1 MNSWQTT
8 TTIWL
13 VTVAAIAGAMTGT
26 VAWSAGVFDGQDQ
39 AALASQEMP
48 EEHGHAAVVA
58 IETGGA
64 AHEAD
69 ATHEA
74 QETDAA
80 HEDEVNA
87 AHEAHETDAAHEQEA
102 DAAHEA
108 HETDSAHEAQET
120 DAAHEKDATSEHGH
134 SAGMVDPDAPEVELE
149 AVEFAYNTSSFEIEA
164 GRPVTIA
171 LHNQG
176 VLEHDITIE
185 GFEHLG
191 GAHAQPG
198 EEAAFTVTIEQPG
211 EYRYYCTIPGH
222 LEAGMEGVLV
232 VR

>member
-1 MNSWQTT
+1 
-8 TTIWL
+8 
-13 VTVAAIAGAMTGT
+13 
-26 VAWSAGVFDGQDQ
+26 
-39 AALASQEMP
+39 
-48 EEHGHAAVVA
+48 
-58 IETGGA
+58 
-64 AHEAD
+64 
-69 ATHEA
+69 
-74 QETDAA
+74 
-80 HEDEVNA
+80 
-87 AHEAHETDAAHEQEA
+87 
-102 DAAHEA
+102 
-108 HETDSAHEAQET
+108 
-120 DAAHEKDATSEHGH
+120 
-134 SAGMVDPDAPEVELE
+134 MVDPDAPEVELE

>member
-26 VAWSAGVFDGQDQ
+26 VAWSAGVFDGKDQ
-39 AALASQEMP
+39 AALASQKVP
-48 EEHGHAAVVA
+48 EDYERAAVVA
-58 IETGGA
+58 VETGGA

-80 HEDEVNA
+80 HE
-87 AHEAHETDAAHEQEA
+87 T
-102 DAAHEA
+102 
-108 HETDSAHEAQET
+108 
-120 DAAHEKDATSEHGH
+120 DATSEHGH

-149 AVEFAYNTSSFEIEA
+149 AVEFGYNASSIEIEA

-191 GAHAQPG
+191 GAHVQPG

>member
-13 VTVAAIAGAMTGT
+13 VTVAAIAGAMTGAVT
-26 VAWSAGVFDGQDQ
+26 WGTGVFDGEGQV
-39 AALASQEMP
+39 ALASQETP
-48 EEHGHAAVVA
+48 EDYEHAAVVA
-58 IETGGA
+58 IETDG
-64 AHEAD
+64 
-69 ATHEA
+69 
-74 QETDAA
+74 
-80 HEDEVNA
+80 A
-87 AHEAHETDAAHEQEA
+87 AHEAHETDAAHGQEA
-102 DAAHEA
+102 DA
-108 HETDSAHEAQET
+108 AHEAQET
-120 DAAHEKDATSEHGH
+120 DAAHETDATSDHGH
-134 SAGMVDPDAPEVELE
+134 SAGMVDLDAPEVELE
-149 AVEFAYNTSSFEIEA
+149 AVEFAYDASSIEIEA